1 MKRILLTTVMFLV
14 FLGNI
19 LADEVTFVAQAPKS
33 VVVNQQFKLTFKA
46 NRANV
51 KEPTIQ
57 DFAGFKVL
65 TGPHRSTQRSYQL
78 INGKME
84 SSESVTFTYILMADV
99 EGEYR
104 IPAASIMVDQK
115 KISSNPLRIKV
126 LPEDNSAPS
135 GQSPQDNYDSRSLGR
150 NPSTNVADD
159 DLFIRASLSMGKV
172 YEQEAVLLTYKVYST
187 VNLTNLNN
195 PTPDLKGFHIQE
207 VQLPREKNFELEHY
221 NGRNYQTLIWRQ
233 FVLFP
238 QQSGEL
244 EIPSLDFE
252 GVVAVQTHRSMD
264 PFEMM
269 FNGGPSYVEVK
280 KRIKSNKLVL
290 DVKRLPADKPAGF
303 SGGVG
308 QFTLSSS
315 INSTEVKTNE
325 EITLKIKVK
334 GIGNMKLLGNPIL
347 DFPSE
352 FEVYDPIVNNRF
364 TLKTNGFS
372 GEKEYE
378 YVLTP
383 RASGTYTIPA
393 ARFVYF
399 DPLSDSFK
407 TVESESYT
415 IVVEKNNEQPV
426 GATTT
431 YIGKESGKV
440 LATDIRHI
448 KLRETELIKGKNEFF
463 ASEIYFMLYIL
474 PLVLFIAY
482 IIIYRKRV
490 ARNANIPLVRT
501 KKANKVAVKRLKI
514 AKKLLAENRKNE
526 FYDEILKTLWGYM
539 SDKMNIPVSQL
550 SKDNVANELEKN
562 GADSTLVAELHEVLN
577 EAEFARYA
585 PGDAGEAMDKVY
597 SMAMNVISRMEN
609 SIKK

>member
-1 MKRILLTTVMFLV
+1 MKRILLTTVLLLT
-14 FLGNI
+14 FLGNAF
-19 LADEVTFVAQAPKS
+19 ADDITFVAQAPKS
-33 VVVNQQFKLTFKA
+33 VVVNQQFKLTFKV

-51 KEPTIQ
+51 KEPAIQ
-57 DFAGFKVL
+57 DFAGFQVL
-65 TGPHRSTQRSYQL
+65 TGPHRSTQHSYQL
-78 INGKME
+78 INGKMQ
-84 SSESVTFTYILMADV
+84 SSESVTFTYVLLADK

-104 IPAASIMVDQK
+104 IPAASIMVDDK

-126 LPEDNSAPS
+126 LPSDQNSSSGQGNSNGNSGRSNSA
-135 GQSPQDNYDSRSLGR
+135 
-150 NPSTNVADD
+150 STDISSD

-252 GVVAVQTHRSMD
+252 GVVAVQTRRSLD

-269 FNGGPSYVEVK
+269 FNGGPSYYEVK
-280 KRIKSNKLVL
+280 KTLKSNKLTL
-290 DVKRLPADKPAGF
+290 EVKSLPADKPLEF

-308 QFTLSSS
+308 QFSLSSS
-315 INSTEVKTNE
+315 ISSTEVKTNE
-325 EITLKIKVK
+325 EITLKVKVK
-334 GIGNMKLLGNPIL
+334 GIGNMKLLGNPIME
-347 DFPSE
+347 FPSE
-352 FEVYDPIVNNRF
+352 FEVFDPIIDNKFSLR
-364 TLKTNGFS
+364 TNGFS
-372 GEKEYE
+372 GEKIYE
-378 YVLTP
+378 YVIAP

-393 ARFVYF
+393 ARFIYF
-399 DPLSDSFK
+399 DPLKDSYQ
-407 TVESESYT
+407 TIESESYT
-415 IVVEKNNEQPV
+415 IEVEKNKEQAV
-426 GATTT
+426 SATNT
-431 YIGKESGKV
+431 YIAKETGKV

-448 KLRETELIKGKNEFF
+448 KLGESELTKVNIIFF
-463 ASEIYFMLYIL
+463 ASTAYYLLYIL
-474 PLVLFIAY
+474 PLALFILY
-482 IIIYRKRV
+482 IIIYRKKV
-490 ARNANIPLVRT
+490 AENANISLVRT

-514 AKKLLAENRKNE
+514 AKNLLKQNKKNE

-539 SDKMNIPVSQL
+539 SDKMNIPLSML
-550 SKDNVANELEKN
+550 SKDNVARELEKY
-562 GADSTLVAELHEVLN
+562 GADKSVTDELHQVLN

-597 SMAMNVISRMEN
+597 SMAMKVISRMEN
-609 SIKK
+609 SIKR

>member
-14 FLGNI
+14 LLGTAV
-19 LADEVTFVAQAPKS
+19 ADEVTFVAQAPKS
-33 VVVNQQFKLTFKA
+33 VVVNQQFKLTFKV
-46 NRANV
+46 NRAKV
-51 KEPTIQ
+51 KEPSIQ
-57 DFAGFKVL
+57 EFADFQVL

-84 SSESVTFTYILMADV
+84 SSESVTFTYILLADK
-99 EGEYR
+99 EGEFR
-104 IPAASIMVDQK
+104 IPAASIMVDNK
-115 KISSNPLRIKV
+115 KINSNPLRIKV
-126 LPEDNSAPS
+126 LPEDKSVSSSQNAS
-135 GQSPQDNYDSRSLGR
+135 GSDMRVSSSS
-150 NPSTNVADD
+150 STNISSD
-159 DLFIRASLSMGKV
+159 DLFVRASLSMGKV

-221 NGRNYQTLIWRQ
+221 NGRNYQTLVWRQ

-238 QQSGEL
+238 QQNGRL

-252 GVVAVQTHRSMD
+252 GVVAVQTRRSMD

-280 KRIKSNKLVL
+280 KNRKSNKLLL
-290 DVKRLPADKPAGF
+290 DVKPLPAGRPAGF

-308 QFTLSSS
+308 QFSLSSS
-315 INSTEVKTNE
+315 ISATEVKTNE
-325 EITLKIKVK
+325 EITLKVKVK
-334 GIGNMKLLGNPIL
+334 GIGNMKLLGNPIV

-352 FEVYDPIVNNRF
+352 FEAFDPIVNNRF
-364 TLKTNGFS
+364 NLKTNGFA

-378 YVLTP
+378 YVITP
-383 RASGTYTIPA
+383 RASGTYTIPG
-393 ARFVYF
+393 ARFIYF
-399 DPLSDSFK
+399 DPLTDSYKTAESD
-407 TVESESYT
+407 SYT
-415 IVVEKNNEQPV
+415 IEVEKNNDLPT
-426 GATTT
+426 ATTTT

-440 LATDIRHI
+440 LASDIRHI
-448 KLRETELIKGKNEFF
+448 KLGDTELTKEKKVFF
-463 ASEIYFMLYIL
+463 ASGMYWLLYIL
-474 PLVLFIAY
+474 PFVLFVVY
-482 IIIYRKRV
+482 IVIYRKKV
-490 ARNANIPLVRT
+490 AENANISLVRT

-514 AKKLLAENRKNE
+514 AKRLLAENKKNE

-550 SKDNVANELEKN
+550 SKDNVANELERRS
-562 GADSTLVAELHEVLN
+562 ADASLVAELNAVLN

-585 PGDAGEAMDKVY
+585 PGDAGQALDKVY
-597 SMAMNVISRMEN
+597 SMAMNVISRIEN
-609 SIKK
+609 SIKR